1 MNFAVLGI
9 SPPDTSEGNKE
20 VHESFSSCSS
30 QDSIF
35 FQWDRVL
42 EKVEKGVNL
51 HWEVRHWKEKKIRK
65 KPEASIPLSVFMG
78 LGIYGAVWMF
88 FSGMSGLFC
97 TPVIGC
103 DGTGAPWPAVKST
116 VKENSCI
123 SFLGDLI
130 RWCLSFCISSLPS
143 VLPSDFFCQ
152 CVCLLAR
159 GSDYWTEGRSL
170 WSASPCHCRSKTP
183 DCPQG
188 PGPDFKASSYFAFP
202 SLF

>member
-20 VHESFSSCSS
+20 VHESFSGCLS
-30 QDSIF
+30 QDGIF

-51 HWEVRHWKEKKIRK
+51 QWEVRHGKEKKIRK

-88 FSGMSGLFC
+88 FSGMSGLCC

-123 SFLGDLI
+123 SFPGDLI
-130 RWCLSFCISSLPS
+130 CWCLSFSISSLPS
-143 VLPSDFFCQ
+143 ILPSDFFGQ

-159 GSDYWTEGRSL
+159 GSEYWTEGRSL
-170 WSASPCHCRSKTP
+170 WSASPCHWKTS